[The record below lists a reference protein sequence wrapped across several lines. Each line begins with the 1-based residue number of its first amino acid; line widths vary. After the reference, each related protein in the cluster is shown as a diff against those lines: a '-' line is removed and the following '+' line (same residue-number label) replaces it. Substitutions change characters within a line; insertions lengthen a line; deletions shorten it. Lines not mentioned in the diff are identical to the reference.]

1 MKEKKYLIITLS
13 IVLLT
18 LVGTTYAYFSSV
30 IVGDKKN
37 ITVDMAELKIIFTNG
52 DAIEASD
59 VYAEDNLD
67 IVKTFSV
74 ENKTRNEYKYNI
86 VIEDLVNTF
95 KTTGYL
101 VYKITSDDGGY
112 NMTDF
117 EDVPKSLSVEDVI
130 LANYINIPARSIHTY
145 TIEIKYINSEIINQN
160 KDLGAKLN
168 GKIFIS
174 RGTRNLSHAILEDN
188 PTISSR
194 SDFTQINSSNTTGT
208 IYRATTNQSYDNSE
222 IYYYSGN
229 TTNNWMKIL
238 EPTICT
244 YNRKEVT
251 YVSDFN
257 NRLVKKSNIT
267 ESECTSTNVCNL
279 NDKYYYVGLSEEE
292 CVQVGGTLTTNDA
305 TYVHS
310 DKATYWRIIKMNMSE
325 SYSPISLLYS
335 GTGLNTTEGYIA
347 SSKFNENADDP
358 MYVGYMYGTSGSLE
372 NNRTNDNKS
381 TIYKTIIEWLQNH
394 HISSS
399 NILDFYYDRSVPNND
414 YSLTNSFNYGTY
426 TRLTNFN
433 PSFVIH
439 SDGQGNILDQNYE
452 YDSTYRSINVGLITA
467 DEIALAGGVLGKDNP
482 NAWYNTNANGKS
494 ITNGSSWW
502 TISPKGFNIV
512 SDGSSTLSAFN
523 YSITGK
529 GAISEN
535 IVTEELY
542 IRPVIIMAG
551 TSTTIYGSGTP
562 ENPYEIDYENT
573 EFVNLKY

>member
-52 DAIEASD
+52 DAIVASD

-117 EDVPKSLSVEDVI
+117 EDVPKSFSVEDVI

-188 PTISSR
+188 PTVSSR

-238 EPTICT
+238 EPSICT

-257 NRLVKKSNIT
+257 NRFRKQKNQILQSL
-267 ESECTSTNVCNL
+267 NVHL
-279 NDKYYYVGLSEEE
+279 
-292 CVQVGGTLTTNDA
+292 Q
-305 TYVHS
+305 
-310 DKATYWRIIKMNMSE
+310 
-325 SYSPISLLYS
+325 
-335 GTGLNTTEGYIA
+335 
-347 SSKFNENADDP
+347 
-358 MYVGYMYGTSGSLE
+358 MYVM
-372 NNRTNDNKS
+372 
-381 TIYKTIIEWLQNH
+381 
-394 HISSS
+394 
-399 NILDFYYDRSVPNND
+399 
-414 YSLTNSFNYGTY
+414 
-426 TRLTNFN
+426 
-433 PSFVIH
+433 
-439 SDGQGNILDQNYE
+439 
-452 YDSTYRSINVGLITA
+452 
-467 DEIALAGGVLGKDNP
+467 
-482 NAWYNTNANGKS
+482 
-494 ITNGSSWW
+494 
-502 TISPKGFNIV
+502 
-512 SDGSSTLSAFN
+512 
-523 YSITGK
+523 
-529 GAISEN
+529 
-535 IVTEELY
+535 
-542 IRPVIIMAG
+542 
-551 TSTTIYGSGTP
+551 
-562 ENPYEIDYENT
+562 
-573 EFVNLKY
+573 